1 MEGAWRELECG
12 LAKWPDV
19 LLAAFSCYGPIR
31 SSNSNGI
38 TLNFGVGVSFAN
50 VPLYTM
56 QDSEGLVSTAYVLP
70 LQVL

>member
-1 MEGAWRELECG
+1 M
-12 LAKWPDV
+12 V
-19 LLAAFSCYGPIR
+19 R
-31 SSNSNGI
+31 SSNSNGV

-56 QDSEGLVSTAYVLP
+56 QDSEGLVSTAYVVP